1 LLFLVPEERLELSRA
16 QGPLDFNCKEL
27 SEILVKTMSSKK
39 DQELN
44 HTVLGEK
51 TSTSCF
57 QRKKIMGVKK
67 D

>member
-1 LLFLVPEERLELSRA
+1 MVPEGGIEPPRA
-16 QGPLDFNCKEL
+16 QVPLDFNCKEL